1 VERDGRGQPPQPER
15 ARRAEILDPVQ
26 GGSGWIPEKSGV
38 TSPGDG
44 RRRTR
49 ARALGLSPVGQGLGR
64 VKEANLDMLVPEAVD
79 DPSTGGNPR
88 QAGVAEMREM
98 FVKAIRGD
106 LT

>member
-1 VERDGRGQPPQPER
+1 
-15 ARRAEILDPVQ
+15 
-26 GGSGWIPEKSGV
+26 
-38 TSPGDG
+38 
-44 RRRTR
+44 
-49 ARALGLSPVGQGLGR
+49 
-64 VKEANLDMLVPEAVD
+64 MLVPEAVD